1 MFTRRVL
8 NFYCHTVSLKKKKKK
23 KLRTKVAPWSS
34 SSSEAYLLELHHFAV
49 KSLWYFTVQGHW
61 EERNPRNIEWW
72 ICSLSAVLPSSRL
85 LPQTVPPPYESLS
98 LYRNIPTQPKT
109 PPSSVS
115 SSTTAQALDIDIYLF
130 LIWHIIIIG
139 PLPRSSS
146 PMWWF
151 EEHSDVSVY
160 QTSRAVSPMIFFF
173 FCTYCLSLE
182 SYTVQL
188 HTSEHKNIT
197 WDWMWCSSYRREKKK
212 KALLLYRSLCHIYFI
227 WFFFKD
233 IYYSILL
240 LFTYVFFFFW
250 VLFCFSFIYLG
261 YLAKL

>member
-173 FCTYCLSLE
+173 FLYILSIIGVLY
-182 SYTVQL
+182 STV
-188 HTSEHKNIT
+188 
-197 WDWMWCSSYRREKKK
+197 
-212 KALLLYRSLCHIYFI
+212 
-227 WFFFKD
+227 
-233 IYYSILL
+233 
-240 LFTYVFFFFW
+240 TYVW
-250 VLFCFSFIYLG
+250 AQEYNVGLDVM
-261 YLAKL
+261 